1 MSDAERPSSEPVEV
15 IERAVLRL
23 LPHALRAFLL
33 RHHEL
38 IKFAVVGATTF
49 VFDMAIYYGLI
60 LTALETKHTTAKIVS
75 GILATVLSYILNRE
89 WSFKHRGGRQRHH
102 EALLFFAI
110 SGIGV
115 LLAAAPI
122 WVAHNLCGLAQD
134 KSLRIG
140 AMDFALGYIIGN
152 FLQMAF
158 RFWALRKFAYPVVL
172 DELPSERGPQG
183 PKTPSPLAP

>member
-1 MSDAERPSSEPVEV
+1 MSDTDHQSHEPAEV

-23 LPHALRAFLL
+23 LPGPLQRFLV

-60 LTALETKHTTAKIVS
+60 FTALDTKHTTAKVVS
-75 GILATVLSYILNRE
+75 GILATVLSYILNSE

-102 EALLFFAI
+102 EALLFFVI

-140 AMDFALGYIIGN
+140 VIDFMLAYVIGN

-158 RFWALRKFAYPVVL
+158 RFWALRKFAYPVLL
-172 DELPSERGPQG
+172 DELPPEDSEEPSSL
-183 PKTPSPLAP
+183 KT

>member
-1 MSDAERPSSEPVEV
+1 MSDTDHQPAEPAEV
-15 IERAVLRL
+15 IERTVLRL
-23 LPHALRAFLL
+23 LPRPVQAFLL

-49 VFDMAIYYGLI
+49 LFDMVVYYSLI
-60 LTALETKHTTAKIVS
+60 LTALETKHTTAKVLS
-75 GILATVLSYILNRE
+75 GVLATVLSYILNSE

-102 EALLFFAI
+102 EALLFFVI

-140 AMDFALGYIIGN
+140 VIDFVLAYIIGN

-172 DELPSERGPQG
+172 DSPSLAET
-183 PKTPSPLAP
+183 KPSHLAP